1 MQLRA
6 SALLSAALVVAFMFG
21 WTAVAPAAFA
31 QSGAQAAPDPTAPG
45 LSDGERLDVLLARV
59 QHEQRAMKGLSARF
73 TMFQESEM
81 LLAPEESTG
90 DFSYLAPDRARWDY
104 ESPNP
109 ITVVVRKGEMLTWY
123 RDLQRAERA
132 KVGRY
137 SDRILQYMSA
147 SSSLEDLL
155 EYFDARVSFEQLGEK
170 PYRIVLTPNVDRV
183 ARRLASMT
191 LWIDPQLYLPQKVRI
206 EAADG
211 DVTEFR
217 FEDLEVNPPLEA
229 SRFELQLPAEVE
241 VTTVD
246 LSQGSR

>member
-1 MQLRA
+1 MQFRA
-6 SALLSAALVVAFMFG
+6 FVLVMIALVAAPIFV
-21 WTAVAPAAFA
+21 PAAWA
-31 QSGAQAAPDPTAPG
+31 QTAPDPTAPG

-59 QHEQRAMKGLSARF
+59 QHEQQAVKTLSARF
-73 TMFQESEM
+73 IMHQESEM
-81 LLAPEESTG
+81 LLEPEESTG
-90 DFSYLAPDRARWDY
+90 DFLYLAPDRARWDY
-104 ESPNP
+104 ENPNP
-109 ITVVVRKGEMLTWY
+109 ITVVVRQGEMLTWY

-155 EYFDARVSFEQLGEK
+155 EYFNARVSFGRIGEV

-191 LWIDPQLYLPQKVRI
+191 LWIDPQLYLPQQVRI

-217 FEDLEVNPPLEA
+217 FEDLTVNPSLEP
-229 SRFELQLPAEVE
+229 SRFQLDLPAEVE

-246 LSQGSR
+246 LSQGAR

>member
-1 MQLRA
+1 MQFRA
-6 SALLSAALVVAFMFG
+6 FVLLIFALVAAPVFDQAAL
-21 WTAVAPAAFA
+21 A
-31 QSGAQAAPDPTAPG
+31 QQPPDPTAPG

-59 QHEQRAMKGLSARF
+59 QLEQQAMKALSARF
-73 TMFQESEM
+73 TMHQESE
-81 LLAPEESTG
+81 LLLEPEESTG
-90 DFSYLAPDRARWDY
+90 DFLYLAPDRARWDY

-137 SDRILQYMSA
+137 SDRILKYMSA

-155 EYFDARVSFEQLGEK
+155 EYFNARVSFEQLGEV
-170 PYRIVLTPNVDRV
+170 PYRIELTPNVDRV
-183 ARRLASMT
+183 ARRLTSMT
-191 LWIDPQLYLPQKVRI
+191 LWIDPQLYLPQRVRI

-211 DVTEFR
+211 DVTEFE
-217 FEDLEVNPPLEA
+217 FNDLEVNPEVGEE
-229 SRFELQLPAEVE
+229 RFELDLPAEVE

-246 LSQGSR
+246 LSQGTQ